1 MKAGESFI
9 HRTSPKS
16 SIQFLLPLFS
26 PSLFCIHHHPSHSS
40 RPRFFHQH
48 LASAIK
54 HLLIFCRRT
63 EVRSKTAEPKD
74 HAATDQSD
82 RRSRTQIRSRST
94 TLAIRRYQGCSV
106 YSCYPQGFDNQQFLF
121 ARSSSINKHFP
132 PRTSL
137 CHCVLTNPTPHRH
150 GPKRPHPFA
159 RIYRKHQNL
168 STVDLTVFISV
179 HWPSTIPCSHTLH
192 PSANPSRQTPLC
204 CHNSKHRSQA
214 EAFSIGYPCYR
225 NINLSISSTF
235 ALRKLRVPPLFG
247 HKA

>member
-1 MKAGESFI
+1 MY
-9 HRTSPKS
+9 RTSPKS
-16 SIQFLLPLFS
+16 SIQFVLPLFS

-63 EVRSKTAEPKD
+63 EVRSKTAEPKER
-74 HAATDQSD
+74 AATDQSD
-82 RRSRTQIRSRST
+82 RRSRTQIRSRLT
-94 TLAIRRYQGCSV
+94 TLAIRRCQGCSLRPLSV
-106 YSCYPQGFDNQQFLF
+106 YSCYSQAFDNQQFFF
-121 ARSSSINKHFP
+121 ARSSYTNKRLSA
-132 PRTSL
+132 RTSL
-137 CHCVLTNPTPHRH
+137 CRCVSTNPTTRHH

-159 RIYRKHQNL
+159 RIYRKHQDL
-168 STVDLTVFISV
+168 STVDLTVFISE

-192 PSANPSRQTPLC
+192 PSANPSRQTPLS

-214 EAFSIGYPCYR
+214 EAFSIGHPYHW

-235 ALRKLRVPPLFG
+235 ALRKLRAPPLFG